1 MANQTDIFEFL
12 EVPTEEIEEGVN
24 YTLTVT
30 VAISILNFK
39 RLRFEFKNLQD
50 MNEFKSKLNIY
61 SEKQSRT
68 SSDKEKLFIIVAYP
82 NAFINQHIEKR
93 GKNSDYV

>member
-1 MANQTDIFEFL
+1 MANQTDIFDFL
-12 EVPTEEIEEGVN
+12 EVPTEEVEEGVK

-30 VAISILNFK
+30 VAISILTFK
-39 RLRFEFKNLQD
+39 RLRFEFNSMKD
-50 MNEFKSKLNIY
+50 MNEFKSKLKIY

-68 SSDKEKLFIIVAYP
+68 SSEKEKLFIIVVYP
-82 NAFINQHIEKR
+82 NAFINQYIEKR

>member
-1 MANQTDIFEFL
+1 MAGQTDIFNFL
-12 EVPTEEIEEGVN
+12 EVPTEEVEEGVK

-30 VAISILNFK
+30 VAKSIMNFK
-39 RLRFEFKNLQD
+39 RLRFEFKSLQD

-68 SSDKEKLFIIVAYP
+68 SSEKDKLFIIVAYP
-82 NAFINQHIEKR
+82 NAFINQHIKKR
-93 GKNSDYV
+93 GIK